1 MAMQNAARADAPL
14 SAINTTPLI
23 DVLLVL
29 LIMLVITVPVA
40 TNQMDYD
47 LPSAKGKGLI
57 APDVNRLAITG
68 EDAIIWNGTPITQD
82 QLADNLG
89 AVAAMKPE
97 PELQFRPDAD
107 ASYDLSARVLNLVK
121 HSPVTRFGF
130 VGNER
135 YSDFG
140 KPLGVK

>member
-1 MAMQNAARADAPL
+1 MAMPNAARVDAPM

-47 LPSAKGKGLI
+47 LPSGTGKGLI
-57 APDVNRLAITG
+57 APGVNHLAITG
-68 EDAIIWNGTPITQD
+68 DEVISWNGTPVTQD
-82 QLADNLG
+82 QLAANLG

-121 HSPVTRFGF
+121 RSHVTRFGF
-130 VGNER
+130 VGNEQ

-140 KPLGVK
+140 KPDGVK